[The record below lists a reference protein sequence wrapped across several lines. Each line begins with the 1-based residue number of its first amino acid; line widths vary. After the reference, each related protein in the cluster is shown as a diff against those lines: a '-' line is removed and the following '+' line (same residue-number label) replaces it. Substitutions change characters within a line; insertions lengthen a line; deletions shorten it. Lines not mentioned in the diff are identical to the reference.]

1 MSARVAAVTGASGLI
16 GRALSAHL
24 AARGWEVRA
33 LVRDPAAFGP
43 PPAGGRVGRCELPD
57 TLDEALLA
65 DADVVVHCAYA
76 TRETDRERARRVNE
90 DGTRRLL
97 EASRRARVP
106 RFVFVSTVAA
116 QPEAPNYYAR
126 SKHALEGLCDP
137 GRDLVVRPGL
147 VLAREGHGIFQMMRD
162 VARRTH
168 LIPLFGGGRQPLQ
181 TVHLDD
187 LCEAVARALERELT
201 GALNVAEPAPLSM
214 AAFLRAMVCRSRPCW
229 RRCGLR
235 RRSACLCR
243 SAPRACSPSGG
254 SARRRWRRISA
265 ASISPC
271 ARRRRAWRTCCSFN
285 PCAGASPTMPP
296 TGRPGGAEPLG
307 PPADSAMCRP

>member
-65 DADVVVHCAYA
+65 GADVVVHCAYA
-76 TRETDRERARRVNE
+76 TRETDRARARRVNE

-97 EASRRARVP
+97 EASRGAQVP

-168 LIPLFGGGRQPLQ
+168 VIPLFGGGRQPLQ

-187 LCEAVARALERELT
+187 LCEGVTRALERALT

-214 AAFLRAMVCRSRPCW
+214 AVFLRAMVARLGVRCVFLPLPFAPVLAALRAAEALGVPLPLRSESVLAIR
-229 RRCGLR
+229 GLR
-235 RRSACLCR
+235 QAPVAEDLRRLDLSVRSAEESL
-243 SAPRACSPSGG
+243 
-254 SARRRWRRISA
+254 
-265 ASISPC
+265 
-271 ARRRRAWRTCCSFN
+271 
-285 PCAGASPTMPP
+285 
-296 TGRPGGAEPLG
+296 
-307 PPADSAMCRP
+307 ADVL